1 MKSISLNLTT
11 EFLESEAVR
20 NLIITGQQ
28 NAILT
33 YISIMTIIRRN
44 GYFAKYDDALMSEL
58 ERLTCRHPDDLDSDI
73 SAPCA
78 GGAVRRGNVREGG
91 DSDHTPPADG
101 LYASQGCRSYS

>member
-44 GYFAKYDDALMSEL
+44 GCYVHYDDSLLKEVGRMTGRRAAMWMKIYGIWCS
-58 ERLTCRHPDDLDSDI
+58 
-73 SAPCA
+73 SACSTWKCSN
-78 GGAVRRGNVREGG
+78 R
-91 DSDHTPPADG
+91 TK
-101 LYASQGCRSYS
+101 Y